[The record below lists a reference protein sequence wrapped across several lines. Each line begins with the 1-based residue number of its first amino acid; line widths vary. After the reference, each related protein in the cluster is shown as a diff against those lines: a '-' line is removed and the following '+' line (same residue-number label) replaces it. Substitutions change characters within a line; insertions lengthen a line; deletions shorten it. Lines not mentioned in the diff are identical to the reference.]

1 MIGITSYGGYIPRY
15 RLSRMLI
22 VQNMAWYFPVIMAVA
37 GGEKAVANW
46 DEDAVSMAVAAAYDC
61 MKGKDRKALDGLYF
75 ASTTM
80 PFADRINAGI
90 VAAALNMREQ
100 GTVNAD
106 FSACMKSGTTASISA
121 LDAIKAGTRDSVLVA
136 AADQRRT
143 KMATMLEMFYGDGAA
158 ALLFGKSDVI
168 AEFKGSY
175 SINCDFVDHY
185 KGAGKDFD
193 YAYEER
199 WVRDIGYGKIVPE
212 AIRGFL
218 EKYGMK
224 AVDFSRVIY
233 PCYFSGTHAAIA
245 RELGIDKQ
253 KVQDNLHAICGDTG
267 SAHPLLLLVAA
278 LEKASPGDRLL
289 VAGFGQGCDV
299 MAFEVTDKIRDLEPR
314 MGVAGSLANR
324 VDLTN
329 FQKYSKF
336 RNLITADLGIRGE
349 ANPSTALTVLW
360 RKRKMLL
367 GLVGVK
373 CATCGTP
380 QFPSYPVCVNPD
392 CWSANNFEDY
402 EFSDKAGK
410 VLMFT
415 GDMLS
420 ASVDPPAVYG
430 LVHFEGGGR
439 SMFDFTDC
447 DLAQVKVGAKTRMA
461 FRLRQVDSTRGFTG
475 YFWKAVPQAEGGGA

>member
-1 MIGITSYGGYIPRY
+1 
-15 RLSRMLI
+15 MLI

-46 DEDAVSMAVAAAYDC
+46 DEDSVSMAVAAAYDC
-61 MKGKDRKALDGLYF
+61 MKGKDRKALEGLYF

-80 PFADRINAGI
+80 PFTDRINAGI
-90 VAAALNMREQ
+90 VATALNMREANA
-100 GTVNAD
+100 VNAD
-106 FSACMKSGTTASISA
+106 FSACMKAGTTAAISA
-121 LDAIKAGTRDSVLVA
+121 LDAIGAGTRDNILVVA
-136 AADQRRT
+136 SDQRRT

-158 ALLFGKSDVI
+158 AVLFGSGDVI

-185 KGAGKDFD
+185 KGHGKDFD
-193 YAYEER
+193 YAFEER
-199 WVRDIGYGKIVPE
+199 WVRDVGYGKIIPE
-212 AIRGFL
+212 AVKGYL
-218 EKYGMK
+218 AKYGMK
-224 AVDFSRVIY
+224 IGDFSKVIY

-245 RELGIDKQ
+245 RDLGIDKS
-253 KVQDNLHAICGDTG
+253 KVQDNLHNTCGDTG
-267 SAHPLLLLVAA
+267 SAHPLVLLVAA
-278 LEKASPGDRLL
+278 LEEASPGDKLL

-299 MAFEVTDKIRDLEPR
+299 LAFEVTDKIKSLKQRT
-314 MGVAGSLANR
+314 GIKGSLAKR
-324 VDLTN
+324 VEFTN
-329 FQKYSKF
+329 FQKYAKF

-349 ANPSTALTVLW
+349 ANPNTALTVLW

-373 CATCGTP
+373 CTKCGTP

-392 CWSANNFEDY
+392 CWSANSFEDY

-447 DLAQVKVGAKTRMA
+447 DLSQVKVGVSTSMA
-461 FRLRQVDSTRGFTG
+461 FRLRQVDSVRGFTG
-475 YFWKAVPQAEGGGA
+475 YFWKAVPQTEGGGA